1 MLWQGMQK
9 YFDLTERV
17 IDSEN
22 LSCDPDMTVEEF
34 LEWYVERRI
43 QSVGFLWNK
52 SGGAWQERF
61 LSENELRSST
71 LRPLI
76 EKNRIEEIQIEGIK
90 GPFIFQKNIRNI

>member
-17 IDSEN
+17 IASEN